1 MTTRKPPS
9 GILEHALAYRAR
21 GFCVIPIAR
30 GQKKAAIKWKQFQ
43 ANGPTE
49 NNLRRWFG
57 TGKYNSLAVVLGE
70 ASGGL
75 GCRDFDTMESYERW
89 AAAHP
94 DLASTLPTVATNRGR
109 HVYFQTDQLGYK
121 EWDDGE
127 YRADCKHYCLLPPS
141 QHPDGTV
148 YTWLIPLPDGPLP
161 FVADVRAAGFL
172 GDSSAETETAET
184 TDENRG
190 SQMTTEAIGCGS
202 GGDDDP
208 RVSQAVGVTL
218 APASPPSFATNPSVI
233 SAISV
238 TPAEERAI
246 IESLPRQTGK
256 RHRQVFELARALK
269 AIPRLADAEARAL
282 EPHVRRW
289 HRLGV
294 EQGVIAT
301 KPFEESWIDFL
312 RAWPKVK
319 FPKGRE
325 PILAIVE
332 RARRN
337 VPREAQKY
345 EQPALRL
352 LVAICRELQQAVGDA
367 DFYLATRTA
376 GGVLG
381 VDHVQAWRWLFLLQQ
396 EQIIRET
403 QKGTTQ
409 RASRFRYIGGR
420 DSS

>member
-1 MTTRKPPS
+1 MIRTPAS
-9 GILEHALAYRAR
+9 SILESALAYRAR
-21 GFCVIPIAR
+21 GLCVIPIAR
-30 GQKKAAIKWKQFQ
+30 GGKKAAIKWKKFQ
-43 ANGPTE
+43 TRGPTE
-49 NNLRRWFG
+49 KELQAWFERG
-57 TGKYNSLAVVLGE
+57 RYTSLAVVMGD

-75 GCRDFDTMESYERW
+75 ACRDFDTMESYERW
-89 AAAHP
+89 AAAHQ
-94 DLASTLPTVATNRGR
+94 DLASVLATVATKRGR
-109 HVYFQTDQLGYK
+109 HVYFLTGQLGFH
-121 EWDDGE
+121 EFADGE
-127 YRADCKHYCLLPPS
+127 YRADSKHYCVLPPS
-141 QHPDGTV
+141 RHPDGPV

-161 FVADVRAAGFL
+161 FVDDVRAAGFL
-172 GDSSAETETAET
+172 DGFTTATESTEDNGGSPRITDAIGSGVGGEDKDTPKQSIGVWPNQVLSSPAPTTHSVVSALSVT
-184 TDENRG
+184 TD
-190 SQMTTEAIGCGS
+190 
-202 GGDDDP
+202 
-208 RVSQAVGVTL
+208 
-218 APASPPSFATNPSVI
+218 
-233 SAISV
+233 
-238 TPAEERAI
+238 EERAI

-269 AIPRLADAEARAL
+269 AIPWLADAEARAL

-301 KPFEESWIDFL
+301 KAFEETWIDFL

-319 FPKGRE
+319 FPKGLE

-337 VPREAQKY
+337 IPREAQKY

-352 LVAICRELQQAVGDA
+352 LVSICRELQQAVGDA